1 MTRAL
6 LAMGHD
12 VRDDRV
18 LAERICRACVDGLDI
33 DGAAISVHTAS
44 TLRQTLYAGDAT
56 SDLLG
61 EVEPGESPAD
71 AAIREAK
78 EETGLI
84 VAVSKTIGRRVHP
97 KTGRTMIYL
106 ACIAT
111 HGTDV
116 HVGDLEEL
124 AEVRWLSLDEADK
137 LLKGMYEPVREH
149 LGRELNGD

>member
-1 MTRAL
+1 
-6 LAMGHD
+6 
-12 VRDDRV
+12 
-18 LAERICRACVDGLDI
+18 
-33 DGAAISVHTAS
+33 
-44 TLRQTLYAGDAT
+44 
-56 SDLLG
+56 
-61 EVEPGESPAD
+61 
-71 AAIREAK
+71 
-78 EETGLI
+78 
-84 VAVSKTIGRRVHP
+84 
-97 KTGRTMIYL
+97 MIYL